1 MKRFLL
7 GSLMALGLAASATPA
22 RADFYFEADCC
33 RHWSMVRTCKQ
44 RCWTCTTHCNPLPCI
59 SHCASGGS
67 SGVTPWHGAA
77 AYGYP
82 AAAYPAP
89 VAAAPVAP
97 APAGAPAFKAPA
109 PAPVTK
115 TSATV
120 QQAGYSYY
128 GQAENT
134 GYNYGTG
141 SGYGYYGYGAGYSY
155 AQAPNYWY

>member
-1 MKRFLL
+1 MKRFLFGGL
-7 GSLMALGLAASATPA
+7 LALGLAVTATPA

-44 RCWTCTTHCNPLPCI
+44 RCWTFNSCCNPLPCI

-67 SGVTPWHGAA
+67 SGLTPWHGPGP
-77 AYGYP
+77 YGYP
-82 AAAYPAP
+82 AAAAP

-97 APAGAPAFKAPA
+97 APAGVPAFKAPA

-120 QQAGYSYY
+120 QQAGYFYY